1 MPEFTDHWLWFVDE
15 ELVDRLMAPD
25 EVAPTASIRPAEAA
39 AAGVAL
45 GLHMQGRTQDAANE
59 VERALES
66 GEPPSDLYAIAGNL
80 HFQLGDFTRAAGHFA
95 KLRSL
100 VPDHPTAGFNLG
112 VCYERLGKY
121 EQAIE
126 AFTTAASR
134 HNQLWQAHV
143 GLGYCHL
150 RLGRYNRAL
159 QAFQDSLE
167 LQPASDKALFGMA
180 VALQFL
186 GRLDE
191 AEDVYVRLLPHY
203 SENVEM
209 LSNLVVL
216 AATRK
221 DHKGLFECSRHLL
234 QVKADSRIA
243 LEGLLTAAFAE
254 GDFAEA
260 RNYALRITEIA
271 PHDYRS
277 WYNLGFAK
285 QRLGLLDE
293 AARAYREALR
303 VDSKAAQAHANLGT
317 VLQEKGDYKG
327 AKASYEEAL
336 TLRPVPDR
344 LWNLALVCEQLGEP
358 EEAELA
364 YEQMVEIRR
373 DWADAWFRLA
383 TIRFDRGDF
392 DRALQAFDA
401 AAAAKPDWRQ
411 ATIDVGVCQYKLGRF
426 ADAAMT
432 FDRVLGAD
440 PHEPSALTGGAAAA
454 VAQGDGLKALQYYRV
469 LHAASRE
476 TAELAFNIGL
486 VLQQS
491 GDPGVAIEC
500 YRDALAL
507 RRDFPEA
514 LVNLGHAMQATGH
527 PEDARKYWS
536 QAMDAAPEL
545 ASTYFSN

>member
-1 MPEFTDHWLWFVDE
+1 MAEFTDQWLWFVDE

-45 GLHMQGRTQDAANE
+45 GLHMQGRTEEAAIE
-59 VERALES
+59 VERALEL
-66 GEPPSDLYAIAGNL
+66 GEPGSDLFGIAGNL
-80 HFQLGDFTRAAGHFA
+80 HFQLGDFAKAAGHFA

-167 LQPASDKALFGMA
+167 LQPGSEKALFGMA

-191 AEDVYVRLLPHY
+191 AEDVYVRLLPQY

-209 LSNLVVL
+209 LANLVVL

-221 DHKGLFECSRHLL
+221 DDKSLFECSRHLF
-234 QVKADSRIA
+234 QVQPNSRIA
-243 LEGLLTAAFAE
+243 LEGLLTTAFTDK
-254 GDFAEA
+254 DFNEA
-260 RNYALRITEIA
+260 RHYALKLTEVA
-271 PHDYRS
+271 PQDYRS
-277 WYNLGFAK
+277 WYNLGFANQK
-285 QRLGLLDE
+285 LDLWE
-293 AARAYREALR
+293 DAAQAYREALR
-303 VDSKAAQAHANLGT
+303 VDPKAAQAHTNLGT
-317 VLQEKGDYKG
+317 LLHDKGDYAG

-336 TLRPVPDR
+336 TLRPAPDR

-364 YEQMVEIRR
+364 YEQMVEIRK
-373 DWADAWFRLA
+373 DWAEAWFRLA

-392 DRALQAFDA
+392 GRALQAFESA
-401 AAAAKPDWRQ
+401 AEAKLGWPE
-411 ATIDVGVCQYKLGRF
+411 ALIDVGVCRYKLGEFRNAEQAF
-426 ADAAMT
+426 EQALAVVPKD
-432 FDRVLGAD
+432 
-440 PHEPSALTGGAAAA
+440 PSALTGVAASA
-454 VAQGDGLKALQYYRV
+454 VAQGDATKALEYYRE
-469 LHAASRE
+469 LQATSGG
-476 TAELAFNIGL
+476 TAELAFNVGL
-486 VLQQS
+486 VLQQA
-491 GDPGVAIEC
+491 GENTAAVEC
-500 YRDALAL
+500 YQNALTY
-507 RRDFPEA
+507 RRQFPEA

-527 PEDARKYWS
+527 PEEARRYWS
-536 QAMDAAPEL
+536 EAMDMAPEL
-545 ASTYFSN
+545 ASAYFPE